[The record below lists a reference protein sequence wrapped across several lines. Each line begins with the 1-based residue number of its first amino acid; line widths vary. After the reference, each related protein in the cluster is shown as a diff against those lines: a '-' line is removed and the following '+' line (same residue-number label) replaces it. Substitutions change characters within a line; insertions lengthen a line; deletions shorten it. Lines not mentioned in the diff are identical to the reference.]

1 MKTILLCCLMIMS
14 GIFAYGQRKTLNI
27 EGAWKQ
33 VHHQTI
39 TGNSVV
45 VDFPGKSEV
54 DAIKIW
60 SGDHFMFVVRE
71 KADTNVTDGYGV
83 GTYTLV
89 GNRYEEHI
97 RILSYKPWEG
107 TTIKM
112 LLEIKNDTL
121 IQSYPVDDKG
131 KMNKEWAVIEKY
143 VRINK

>member
-1 MKTILLCCLMIMS
+1 MKTRLLCIIMI
-14 GIFAYGQRKTLNI
+14 IFSLCAYSQKEKPNI

-33 VHHQTI
+33 VYHQTI

-54 DAIKIW
+54 NAIKIW

-71 KADTNVTDGYGV
+71 KVDTTVTDGYGV
-83 GTYTLV
+83 GTYTLT

-97 RILSYKPWEG
+97 KILSYKPWEG

-121 IQSYPVDDKG
+121 IQSYPVDEKG
-131 KMNKEWAVIEKY
+131 KMNEEWAIIEKY
-143 VRINK
+143 VRIKN